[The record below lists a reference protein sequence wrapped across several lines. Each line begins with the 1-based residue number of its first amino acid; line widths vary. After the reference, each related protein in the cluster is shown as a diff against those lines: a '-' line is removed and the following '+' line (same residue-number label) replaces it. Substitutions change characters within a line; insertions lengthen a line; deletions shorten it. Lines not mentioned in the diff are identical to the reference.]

1 MAESSSEFL
10 ALFWRSPD
18 RANLCTLTLLA
29 WLSTCDGPPSDEED
43 AFLRRIAV
51 AGNSGEIDMILAVAQ
66 AARLEDMETV
76 CRYAMTRL
84 SRGRKRLLAQLAI
97 TLAATSGYIT
107 VGENYAMQFLADL
120 LAITPRAF
128 AKLFQQVTRRPFPEA
143 GDPSSIE
150 WWRRRE
156 AGVQAEPAHDLRPDP
171 SVADAKAPE
180 ATVDAESSTQSAPPA
195 IPANAPMTHTK
206 ARAILG
212 LSEGA
217 TLNDIRTAFRRLAKV
232 RHPDRFAKLGPSA
245 VAAASESF
253 KQLDAAYTML
263 KEAA

>member
-1 MAESSSEFL
+1 MPTSPSDFVTI
-10 ALFWRSPD
+10 FWRSPD

-29 WLSTCDGPPSDEED
+29 WLSACDGPVSPEEE

-51 AGNSGEIDMILAVAQ
+51 AGNGADMDAILAVAQ
-66 AARLEDMETV
+66 AARLEDLEIV

-97 TLAATSGYIT
+97 TLAATSGSIT

-120 LAITPRAF
+120 LGISPRAF

-143 GDPSSIE
+143 GDPSTVE
-150 WWRRRE
+150 WWHRRE
-156 AGVQAEPAHDLRPDP
+156 AGVQAEPAVDLPPDP
-171 SVADAKAPE
+171 KVAE
-180 ATVDAESSTQSAPPA
+180 AASPASETESSTRSAPP
-195 IPANAPMTHTK
+195 PAPSASTMTMMR
-206 ARAILG
+206 ARHILG

-217 TLNDIRTAFRRLAKV
+217 NLDDIRSAFRRLAKV

-245 VAAASESF
+245 VAAAAESF

-263 KEAA
+263 KGAA